1 MTLRVLVCG
10 GRDYTDADALYAAL
24 DALPQPLIIIHG
36 AARGAD
42 ALASLWAESRG
53 QQQVSFPARWSEYGK
68 AAGRYRNIEMLE
80 SGEPDLVI
88 AAPGGRGT
96 AHMVKSA
103 RAAGVRICHINT

>member
-10 GRDYTDADALYAAL
+10 GRDYTDADTLYAAL

-42 ALASLWAESRG
+42 TLAGLWAESRS
-53 QQQVSFPARWSEYGK
+53 QPQMPFPARWSEYGR
-68 AAGRYRNIEMLE
+68 AAGIYRNIEMLE

-96 AHMVKSA
+96 AHMVKIA
-103 RAAGVRICHINT
+103 RAAGVQVNVL